1 MLKNYLRV
9 ALRSL
14 FRNKL
19 YSAINIFGLAI
30 GMTACLMI
38 FLWVRHE
45 VSYDR
50 FHGNADRIYR
60 IERKVDFR
68 EIHSQVPITSGPYGP
83 ALVSDYPEIENYVR
97 FQRQE
102 LVIKDHRNI
111 NRKQEVLFADDSCF
125 DVFDFRLER
134 GNAKTALVQPRSIVI
149 TRENA
154 LKYLGTEEAVGKSL
168 TVDWNDQPV
177 EFQIT
182 GILEEVPQASFVQF
196 DMLASIATYS
206 DERMTP
212 WFNNFLHTFLLVGDG
227 VSPQML
233 EPKFSSFL
241 TKYMA
246 ADFIQLLGPDAD
258 INDVFQLKLKP
269 LLSIHLH
276 PAEQFEIE
284 PQGSLTSV
292 VIFSGV
298 ALLILIIAC
307 VNFMN
312 LSTARAN
319 RRAREVGMRKTIGAQ
334 KRQLWSQF
342 LGESVLLA
350 FIALLLALGMIRLC
364 LPLFGFISGKALFF
378 NQLFLSGNWLVL
390 LGITLA
396 TGLLAGLYP
405 AFFLTSFEPAQVLKG
420 GALKGAG
427 KAAFRT
433 VMTVGQFVISII
445 LIIGTLVIMR
455 QMNYIQTRPLGFDK
469 DNIIVIPVEDSQ
481 VRGNIEPFRNALSA
495 DPRIKSVAGS
505 SSLPGDRT
513 FNDTVFKRDD
523 SDDVFDL
530 AYMFIDYDFIDTMNI
545 EVSQGRGFSRE
556 FGADQENTYVINEAA
571 AREIGY
577 DPEEAVGKQLYR
589 YQGTDEFEEGTIV
602 GVVEDFHFKSLH
614 RVIEPFLL
622 MLEPENTYY
631 ISVRIATG
639 DLGETIDFIRNTWME
654 IYPGNQFEYSFLD
667 ERILRLYE
675 SEGRMQSIFLVFSAL
690 SIFVACLGLF
700 GLAAY
705 TAQERTK
712 EIGIRKALGASSGNI
727 FILLSR
733 EFTKWVLLAN
743 IVAWPL
749 GYFAMN
755 KWLRNFAYRMDI
767 GLTPFLLSAFFA
779 LIIALLTV
787 SYQSIKAALTD
798 PSVSLRYE

>member
-1 MLKNYLRV
+1 MLRNYFKV
-9 ALRSL
+9 AMRSL

-19 YSAINIFGLAI
+19 YSAINILGLAI

-38 FLWVRHE
+38 FLWVRNE

-50 FHGNADRIYR
+50 FHEKADRIYR

-68 EIHSQVPITSGPYGP
+68 EIHGQVPITSGPYGP
-83 ALVSDYPEIENYVR
+83 AMVSDYPEIESYVR
-97 FQRQE
+97 FQRQD

-111 NRKQEVLFADDSCF
+111 NRKQDVLFADDSCF

-134 GNAKTALVQPRSIVI
+134 GNAKTALVQPKSIVI

-154 LKYLGTEEAVGKSL
+154 LKYLGTEDAVGKSL
-168 TVDWNDQPV
+168 TVDWNEQPV

-182 GILEEVPQASFVQF
+182 GILEEVPQTSFVQF
-196 DMLASIATYS
+196 DMLGSISTYS
-206 DERMTP
+206 DARMTP
-212 WFNNFLHTFLLVGDG
+212 WFNNFLHTFLLVKEG
-227 VSPQML
+227 VSIPVL
-233 EPKFSSFL
+233 EAKFASFL

-246 ADFIQLLGPDAD
+246 ADFIQILGPEAD
-258 INDVFQLKLKP
+258 INEVFQLKMKP

-276 PAEQFEIE
+276 PGEEFEIE

-292 VIFSGV
+292 VIFS
-298 ALLILIIAC
+298 AIAFLILIIAC

-342 LGESVLLA
+342 LGESILLA
-350 FIALLLALGMIRLC
+350 FIALLLTLGMIRLF
-364 LPLFGFISGKALFF
+364 LPLFSFISGKSLFF
-378 NQLFLSGNWLVL
+378 SQLFMSGNWLML
-390 LGITLA
+390 IGITLA

-405 AFFLTSFEPAQVLKG
+405 AFYLTAFEPAQVLKG
-420 GALKGAG
+420 GALKGTG

-433 VMTVGQFVISII
+433 VMTVGQFVISIA
-445 LIIGTLVIMR
+445 LIFGTLVITR
-455 QMNYIQTRPLGFDK
+455 QMDYIQTRPLGFEK
-469 DNIIVIPVEDSQ
+469 ENMIVIPV
-481 VRGNIEPFRNALSA
+481 G
-495 DPRIKSVAGS
+495 
-505 SSLPGDRT
+505 LPGDRS

-530 AYMFIDYDFIDTMNI
+530 AYMFIDYDFIDTMKL
-545 EVSQGRGFSRE
+545 EMSQGRGFSRE
-556 FGADQENTYVINEAA
+556 FGADQADTFIINEAA
-571 AREIGY
+571 ARELGY
-577 DPEEAVGKQLYR
+577 SPEEAVGKRLLR
-589 YQGTDEFEEGTIV
+589 FRDVDKFEQGTII
-602 GVVEDFHFKSLH
+602 GVVKDFHFKSLH
-614 RVIEPFLL
+614 QTIEPFLM
-622 MLEPENTYY
+622 MLEPEYTGY

-639 DLGETIDFIRNTWME
+639 DVGETIDFIRNTWME

-667 ERILRLYE
+667 ERILRLYQ
-675 SEGRMQSIFLVFSAL
+675 SEGRMQSIFLVFSTL

-700 GLAAY
+700 GLAAF

-712 EIGIRKALGASSGNI
+712 EIGIRKVLGASSGNI

-733 EFTKWVLLAN
+733 EFAKWVLLAN
-743 IVAWPL
+743 IIAWPL
-749 GYFAMN
+749 AYFAMSQ
-755 KWLRNFAYRMDI
+755 WMQNFAYKMKM
-767 GLTPFLLSAFFA
+767 GLAPFLLSAA
-779 LIIALLTV
+779 LAVCIAILTV
-787 SYQSIKAALTD
+787 SYQSIKAAFTD

>member
-1 MLKNYLRV
+1 MLRNYLRV

-19 YSAINIFGLAI
+19 YSFINIFGLAI

-38 FLWVRHE
+38 FLWVRNE

-50 FHGNADRIYR
+50 FHEKADRIYR
-60 IERKVDFR
+60 IERKIDFR
-68 EIHSQVPITSGPYGP
+68 EIHGQAPITSGPYGP

-97 FQRQE
+97 LEENE

-111 NRKQEVLFADDSCF
+111 NRKQEVLFADNSVF

-154 LKYLGTEEAVGKSL
+154 LKYLGTEDAVGKSL
-168 TVDWNDQPV
+168 TIDWNEQPV

-182 GILEEVPQASFVQF
+182 GILEKVPQTSFVQF
-196 DMLASIATYS
+196 DMLASLSTYS
-206 DERMTP
+206 DERLTP
-212 WFNNFLHTFLLVGDG
+212 WFNNFLHTFLLVKKG

-233 EPKFSSFL
+233 EAKFASFL

-246 ADFIQLLGPDAD
+246 ADFIQILGPDAD
-258 INDVFQLKLKP
+258 INDVFQLKMKP

-276 PAEQFEIE
+276 PGEQFEIE

-292 VIFSGV
+292 IIFS
-298 ALLILIIAC
+298 AIAILILIIAC

-319 RRAREVGMRKTIGAQ
+319 KRAREVGMRKTIGAQ
-334 KRQLWSQF
+334 KSQLWIQF

-350 FIALLLALGMIRLC
+350 FISLLMTLGMIRLC
-364 LPLFGFISGKALFF
+364 LPLFSFISGKSLFF
-378 NQLFLSGNWLVL
+378 NQLFLSGNWLML
-390 LGITLA
+390 IGITLT

-405 AFFLTSFEPAQVLKG
+405 AFYLTSFEPAQVLKG
-420 GALKGAG
+420 GAFKGTG

-433 VMTVGQFVISII
+433 VLTVGQFVISIT
-445 LIIGTLVIMR
+445 LIIGTLVIAR
-455 QMNYIQTRPLGFDK
+455 QMDYIQKRPLGFEK
-469 DNIIVIPVEDSQ
+469 ENMIVIPVEDSQ
-481 VRGNIEPFRNALSA
+481 VRGNIAPFRNALSV

-505 SSLPGDRT
+505 SNLPGSRT
-513 FNDTVFKRDD
+513 FSDTVFKRDD

-530 AYMFIDYDFIDTMNI
+530 AYMFIDYDFIDTMKL
-545 EVSQGRGFSRE
+545 EVSYGRGFSRE
-556 FGADQENTYVINEAA
+556 FGADQEDTFIINEAA
-571 AREIGY
+571 ARELGY
-577 DPEEAVGKQLYR
+577 SPEEAVGKRLLR
-589 YQGTDEFEEGTIV
+589 LREANKLEEGTIV
-602 GVVEDFHFKSLH
+602 GVVKDFHFKSLH
-614 RVIEPFLL
+614 QIIEPFLL
-622 MLEPENTYY
+622 MLEPEYTRY
-631 ISVRIATG
+631 ISVWIVPG
-639 DLGETIDFIRNTWME
+639 DVGETIDFIRNTWMG

-667 ERILRLYE
+667 ERILRLYQ
-675 SEGRMQSIFLVFSAL
+675 SEGRMQSIFLVFSVL

-700 GLAAY
+700 GLAAF

-733 EFTKWVLLAN
+733 EFAKWVLLAN
-743 IVAWPL
+743 VIAWPL
-749 GYFAMN
+749 AYFAMN
-755 KWLRNFAYRMDI
+755 QWMQNFAYKIKM
-767 GLTPFLLSAFFA
+767 GLAPFLLSAVLA
-779 LIIALLTV
+779 VGIALLTV
-787 SYQSIKAALTD
+787 SYQSTKAALTD